1 MRKIGLIGGMGWRST
16 LRYYEIIN
24 TEVSARLGGSHSAP
38 IIIDSHDFHPIANAK
53 CSADYRAVQSLLVKS
68 AIRLEG
74 AGAACVAM
82 ACNTVHRLADQV
94 AAAIEIPLLHIADPV
109 RDTLVRDGHTRVGML
124 GTQATMQGKFYQ
136 SRMGDSIEL
145 VVPDEDTQRAVN
157 EVAQSLNQGADAGA
171 HWEIMN
177 GALAALQADNCSAMI
192 LACTEFGLVLGQ
204 ASQELRLYDS
214 GALHALALAEYA
226 LSTNVVP

>member
-1 MRKIGLIGGMGWRST
+1 MRTIGLIGGMGWRST

-24 TEVSARLGGSHSAP
+24 TEISSRLGGSHSAP

-53 CSADYRAVQSLLVKS
+53 CSADYRAVQSLLVES
-68 AIRLEG
+68 AKRLEG

-109 RDTLVRDGHTRVGML
+109 QDALVRDGHTRVGML

-145 VVPDEDTQRAVN
+145 VVPDQDTQRAVN
-157 EVAQSLNQGADAGA
+157 AVAQSLNQGADAGPHRA
-171 HWEIMN
+171 VF
-177 GALAALQADNCSAMI
+177 GDALSALQADKCSAVI
-192 LACTEFGLVLGQ
+192 LACTEFSLVVGQ
-204 ASQELRLYDS
+204 ESQELSLYDS

-226 LSTNVVP
+226 LSTNDVS